1 MTGFRSGK
9 SGGLISEAKTAGRAI
24 GKRRRRGKK
33 KASLDPPAVFGV
45 PPPSSSFS
53 IFPSKFKSTTPRRI
67 TAQNTK
73 PPLNAEPVR
82 PLSAPVDLTKY
93 RRPCKPVGPQQV
105 KHRKWFLPNSLPA

>member
-33 KASLDPPAVFGV
+33 TSSLDPPAIFGV
-45 PPPSSSFS
+45 PPPFSSFAIS
-53 IFPSKFKSTTPRRI
+53 PSKSTTLRRI
-67 TAQNTK
+67 TAQDTK

-93 RRPCKPVGPQQV
+93 RRPCKPADPQQV
-105 KHRKWFLPNSLPA
+105 KHKKWFLPKALPA

>member
-9 SGGLISEAKTAGRAI
+9 SGSLISEAKKAGRAI

-33 KASLDPPAVFGV
+33 KSSLDPPTVFGV
-45 PPPSSSFS
+45 PPPPSPSS
-53 IFPSKFKSTTPRRI
+53 IFPSKFKSPTPRRI
-67 TAQNTK
+67 MAQDTK

-93 RRPCKPVGPQQV
+93 RRPIKPARPQQL
-105 KHRKWFLPNSLPA
+105 KRRKWALPKSIPA